1 MATAIIAQD
10 ADRKRAFTVDDS
22 ASICYQ
28 PSPKKI
34 EFSLPSIQ
42 LISPTPRHPTLTH
55 NSDGRHRRK
64 GSLDRFPRGTHR
76 TSMQVPPSPRT
87 FAAPMPSFMT
97 VFDEESTR
105 KELEDLS
112 GQHASE
118 VQKPFPSNHPAT
130 NGQPGFS
137 PMSSHFSSF
146 HQQRDSIST
155 STSESSESSPTTTV
169 STLDS
174 SSMTEPSPGPSP
186 ETPASAM
193 PLSYAPISDA
203 KFQGP
208 MRSSTEPMG
217 HVFDMQRPT
226 TPAKKPRNLKNLAVN
241 TTSAYNLGR
250 AILSAPFVSASDQK
264 PTERTSAPNSP
275 VFVKPPTPPRRK
287 LGGGLNLTIKT
298 PANANMGMG
307 GILPPTPSVTKP
319 NTLRHFQSSPSL
331 PLLTSRDGPLGGM
344 TLPPLKT
351 RPAPRG
357 FADIPIEDEEEESEQ
372 NFDVPQS
379 QEEKPESYPNGPIRI
394 YEDGVDLYYEPNC
407 EIASRYD
414 VIFNVAS
421 EVKNP
426 FTVAAEAARSPPM
439 AEPTQNIGILAD
451 GQESAASPDTPK
463 ATPITTQLPAPPLPL
478 KMPEYIHIP
487 WEHNTDL
494 VPDLHRLVK
503 VIDEKVKQGKRVLV
517 HCQCG
522 VSRSA
527 TLIVAYGIYKNPGI
541 TVQEAYDAV
550 KKRSK
555 WIGPNMNL
563 IMQLQEFRSGLL
575 RNSRG
580 GQLFNIPR
588 KMSTAMASAS
598 TTGSFNATSKS
609 TPVTP
614 RTAPLPPE
622 KEDSSP
628 NRARTASMGPLSA
641 APLEPRQLPS
651 WESGFRRSWGEGQ
664 ATNDVDM
671 KRISIVSDTPY
682 VDPKGHIVPMVHVIE
697 QDDDTPKEEVQA
709 THSAI
714 HISTEL
720 PARTKSQKRK
730 TPNFSRQLPLRQDFD
745 GDSPMA
751 DAPPPMPEV
760 LSPRNEEFGM
770 VGMAPAP
777 NDDSFGLFSPMRT
790 EFPEFPSS
798 VMTRAAPTT
807 IQPFPSLVDP
817 PPRASQEIAPA
828 ISGFSFFD
836 QQSTPIEP
844 FGIMSPTT
852 STFPRDL
859 PLRMLDAQQ
868 VVDPSRL
875 TPRKNVPRPLKTK
888 FSSPNLQESKRLARL
903 QNEIDPKR
911 HMDDLDA
918 LMSPR
923 ATQFTSNPFHDL
935 LAVKS
940 GDTPIEAPQKTPVTP
955 TSAQS
960 DPRSPA
966 QQGISPITRNIFDVL

>member
-1 MATAIIAQD
+1 
-10 ADRKRAFTVDDS
+10 
-22 ASICYQ
+22 
-28 PSPKKI
+28 
-34 EFSLPSIQ
+34 
-42 LISPTPRHPTLTH
+42 
-55 NSDGRHRRK
+55 
-64 GSLDRFPRGTHR
+64 
-76 TSMQVPPSPRT
+76 
-87 FAAPMPSFMT
+87 MT

-105 KELEDLS
+105 RELEDIS
-112 GQHASE
+112 AQHASE
-118 VQKPFPSNHPAT
+118 VQKPFPSNSPAT
-130 NGQPGFS
+130 NAESRFGPTNTQ
-137 PMSSHFSSF
+137 FSSF

-155 STSESSESSPTTTV
+155 SASESSDSSPTTTV

-193 PLSYAPISDA
+193 PLNYAPISEA

-208 MRSSTEPMG
+208 MRSSTEPMNQQ
-217 HVFDMQRPT
+217 FFEMAQPT

-250 AILSAPFVSASDQK
+250 AILSAPFVSVSEQK

-298 PANANMGMG
+298 PANANMGVG
-307 GILPPTPSVTKP
+307 GVIPPTPSMTKP

-344 TLPPLKT
+344 TLPPIKT
-351 RPAPRG
+351 RTAPRG
-357 FADIPIEDEEEESEQ
+357 FADIPIEDEEDEVEQ

-394 YEDGVDLYYEPNC
+394 YEDGVDLFYEPNV
-407 EIASRYD
+407 EVASRYD

-426 FTVAAEAARSPPM
+426 FTVAAEALRSPPIL
-439 AEPTQNIGILAD
+439 EPTQNMGVLAE
-451 GQESAASPDTPK
+451 GSETAGSPDTPK
-463 ATPITTQLPAPPLPL
+463 ATPITTQLPAPPLPT

-503 VIDEKVKQGKRVLV
+503 VIDDRVQQGKRVLV

-580 GQLFNIPR
+580 GQLFNLPR
-588 KMSTAMASAS
+588 KLSTGMSSAS
-598 TTGSFNATSKS
+598 TTGSFNAAASS
-609 TPVTP
+609 MSNPHTP

-622 KEDSSP
+622 KEENAA
-628 NRARTASMGPLSA
+628 NRARTASMGPMSA
-641 APLEPRQLPS
+641 APLEPRQIPS

-697 QDDDTPKEEVQA
+697 QDDDTPKDEVQA

-714 HISTEL
+714 HFTTEL

-730 TPNFSRQLPLRQDFD
+730 TPNFSRQLPLRRDYD
-745 GDSPMA
+745 GDSPMV
-751 DAPPPMPEV
+751 DAPPPLPEIM
-760 LSPRNEEFGM
+760 SPRSEEFGM
-770 VGMAPAP
+770 IGMAPGAEAR
-777 NDDSFGLFSPMRT
+777 NEDSHGLFSPMRT

-798 VMTRAAPTT
+798 FVTRAAPTT
-807 IQPFPSLVDP
+807 IQPFPSLVDSP
-817 PPRASQEIAPA
+817 PAPSKEFAPA
-828 ISGFSFFD
+828 VSGFSFFD
-836 QQSTPIEP
+836 QQQTPVEP
-844 FGIMSPTT
+844 FSIMSPTT
-852 STFPRDL
+852 STFPRDF
-859 PLRMLDAQQ
+859 PLRSGSPQMNDS
-868 VVDPSRL
+868 SRL
-875 TPRKNVPRPLKTK
+875 TPRKNAPQSLRTK

-935 LAVKS
+935 LSVKS
-940 GDTPIEAPQKTPVTP
+940 GDTPVEAVPAEMPVTP
-955 TSAQS
+955 TSSQA

>member
-1 MATAIIAQD
+1 
-10 ADRKRAFTVDDS
+10 
-22 ASICYQ
+22 
-28 PSPKKI
+28 
-34 EFSLPSIQ
+34 
-42 LISPTPRHPTLTH
+42 
-55 NSDGRHRRK
+55 
-64 GSLDRFPRGTHR
+64 
-76 TSMQVPPSPRT
+76 MQAPPSPRT

-97 VFDEESTR
+97 VFDEEASR
-105 KELEDLS
+105 RELDDFS

-118 VQKPFPSNHPAT
+118 MQKPFPSNTPAT
-130 NGQPGFS
+130 TGATNFRH
-137 PMSSHFSSF
+137 MNTHFSSF

-155 STSESSESSPTTTV
+155 SASESSESSPTTTV

-193 PLSYAPISDA
+193 PLNYAPISDA
-203 KFQGP
+203 KFQAP
-208 MRSSTEPMG
+208 MRSSTEPTNQQ
-217 HVFDMQRPT
+217 FFEMQRPS

-250 AILSAPFVSASDQK
+250 AILSAPFVSVSDQK
-264 PTERTSAPNSP
+264 PKERTSAPNSP

-298 PANANMGMG
+298 PANANMGIG
-307 GILPPTPSVTKP
+307 GIIPPTPSVTKP

-357 FADIPIEDEEEESEQ
+357 FADIPIEDEEDDLEQ

-394 YEDGVDLYYEPNC
+394 YEDGVDLYYEPNV
-407 EIASRYD
+407 EVASRYD

-426 FTVAAEAARSPPM
+426 FTVASEALRSPPI
-439 AEPTQNIGILAD
+439 AEPTENKGVLAE
-451 GQESAASPDTPK
+451 GPETASSPDTPK
-463 ATPITTQLPAPPLPL
+463 ATPITTQLPAPPLPT

-503 VIDEKVKQGKRVLV
+503 VIDERVQQGKRVLV

-580 GQLFNIPR
+580 SQLFNLPR
-588 KMSTAMASAS
+588 KMSTAMSSAS
-598 TTGSFNATSKS
+598 TTGSFNGASTSKS
-609 TPVTP
+609 NPVTP

-622 KEDSSP
+622 RDDISP
-628 NRARTASMGPLSA
+628 NRARGASMGPMSA
-641 APLEPRQLPS
+641 APLEPRQAPA
-651 WESGFRRSWGEGQ
+651 WETGFRRSWGEGQ
-664 ATNDVDM
+664 VSADVDM

-682 VDPKGHIVPMVHVIE
+682 VDAKGHIVPMVHVIE
-697 QDDDTPKEEVQA
+697 QDDDTPRDEVQA
-709 THSAI
+709 THSSI
-714 HISTEL
+714 QITTEF

-730 TPNFSRQLPLRQDFD
+730 TPNFSRQLPLRRDYD

-751 DAPPPMPEV
+751 DAPPPVPEIM
-760 LSPRNEEFGM
+760 SPRSEEFGM
-770 VGMAPAP
+770 IGVTPEKEARK
-777 NDDSFGLFSPMRT
+777 DDSFGLFSPMQT
-790 EFPEFPSS
+790 EFPEFPSN
-798 VMTRAAPTT
+798 VMTRAAPTQ

-817 PPRASQEIAPA
+817 PPAAPSRDVAPA
-828 ISGFSFFD
+828 VSGFSFFD
-836 QQSTPIEP
+836 PQTPQLDP
-844 FGIMSPTT
+844 HSIMSPTT
-852 STFPRDL
+852 SSFPRDL
-859 PLRMLDAQQ
+859 PLRSGNSPTPSDS
-868 VVDPSRL
+868 SRL
-875 TPRKNVPRPLKTK
+875 TPRKNVPRALKTK

-903 QNEIDPKR
+903 QDQIDPKR

-935 LAVKS
+935 LAVKA

-955 TSAQS
+955 TSSQT